1 MVDAS
6 PTFPEVLQKLEA
18 WLDKHD
24 LREGEG
30 LKQAMWVTD
39 GVSYIYHSQHNES
52 SRTDL
57 SSHGT

>member
-39 GVSYIYHSQHNES
+39 GVSYFFIPP
-52 SRTDL
+52 
-57 SSHGT
+57 